1 MVHDENPI
9 VIELKVIKAKIVG
22 INTVYNSFSDTFVT
36 KHDLVLRKNKSKYK
50 FI

>member
-22 INTVYNSFSDTFVT
+22 ISTVYNSLSDTFVS
-36 KHDLVLRKNKSKYK
+36 KYNLVLYNKEE
-50 FI
+50 